1 MRYPPRTEITCC
13 VWYTSS
19 RVNALCTQP
28 TISPPS
34 RCAGANPSF
43 SLLHVHVHRTRLY
56 PMSVEYTPSQV
67 LNPATPLLQRSSP
80 IRLIK
85 HDVELVWARRRY
97 LPAILLPR
105 NLTAPG
111 REVNGVVQVGAHVV
125 WAILSVV
132 AILFGIFVTLTTPGV
147 AAALYW
153 VAFAAL
159 LTFLPG
165 WLMGW
170 GVNDDGT
177 IQSDYPDVE
186 DKDGEKWIFVN
197 GILTGTSWLK
207 ENVNVLAHT
216 FGRPVT
222 GIHNRTFGLI
232 LDLIECLIQRN
243 LFYATEDTRTTY
255 NCLKRTLCDPSINK
269 VVLIAH
275 SQGTIIIS
283 NVLDI
288 LFAEL
293 APDVFDKLEVY
304 TFGSAANHFHNP
316 LRSVVAPGIEEDRQ
330 IKVIEHY
337 VNENDFV
344 AQIGIQHFA
353 TGVPGAQYLGK
364 IFTRKAEGGHMFNE
378 HYMFSMFGQGTATPF
393 LNTHVVCQHGPDCSG
408 AESALEVSRW

>member
-1 MRYPPRTEITCC
+1 
-13 VWYTSS
+13 
-19 RVNALCTQP
+19 
-28 TISPPS
+28 
-34 RCAGANPSF
+34 
-43 SLLHVHVHRTRLY
+43 
-56 PMSVEYTPSQV
+56 MSVEYTPSQV

-132 AILFGIFVTLTTPGV
+132 AIIFGIFVTLTTPGV

-177 IQSDYPDVE
+177 VQSDYPDVE

-197 GILTGTSWLK
+197 GYVAFPPFDLFIAFFILTNPHQDFDGHLMEPWP

-304 TFGSAANHFHNP
+304 TFGSAANHFHNA

-393 LNTHVVCQHGPDCSG
+393 LNTHVVSNGVNMG
-408 AESALEVSRW
+408 LTVRELSRLWRYLGGNSP